1 MTTEISNHDVS
12 DEEKRAAL
20 EFALQSH
27 SLGRSDRLKSF
38 LSYICEAEFEG
49 RHERLT
55 EYEIAT
61 SALGRREDFSPIE
74 DSTVRSRA
82 YELRQKLERLYT
94 LEAPDYP
101 VQIDLPKGS
110 YKPTFHHSAR
120 PSSNGDTLGL
130 LTENVVARKTR
141 RLAIVLGASG
151 FFVGVVATAII
162 AVLVSGRH
170 SESDSLAMVQA
181 SNLGWTPELRE
192 LWAPFASSKR
202 PIVVT
207 FETRLFVGFG
217 SPFIVRDPD
226 IENMGSIESS
236 EPIMKIKRL
245 FKANEVYEVR
255 RYSDF
260 SAAIALFSV
269 ARLLSPSGI
278 PMKAERSVDMTSE
291 DVHSCNLV
299 LVGKPGAYDGI
310 RGGPPLGFNF
320 VYQKDRSIRNMHP
333 MPDEQGRYSASG
345 DSAQTA
351 GMVQN
356 FAVITMTPGPES
368 GQHIL
373 SLVSADS
380 ELFWPLALYM
390 TDPVYAKE
398 LVEHLRLPSGKLP
411 DSYEVL
417 VNIQERNLRP
427 IRVSYVAHRVLPS
440 SQ

>member
-1 MTTEISNHDVS
+1 MTIEILHQQVS

-20 EFALQSH
+20 DFALQSQ

-61 SALGRREDFSPIE
+61 SALGRRENFSPIE

-110 YKPTFHHSAR
+110 YRPTFRYTPR
-120 PSSNGDTLGL
+120 PSSNGDTSGL
-130 LTENVVARKTR
+130 STQNAMPRKAQ
-141 RLAIVLGASG
+141 RLAIVLGVSG

-162 AVLVSGRH
+162 AVLLSARH
-170 SESDSLAMVQA
+170 SESDPPARVQA
-181 SNLGWTPELRE
+181 SNLGWTTELRE
-192 LWAPFASSKR
+192 LWAPFTSSQR
-202 PIVVT
+202 SIAVT
-207 FETRLFVGFG
+207 FETRLFVTFG
-217 SPFIVRDPD
+217 SALVVRDTD

-260 SAAIALFSV
+260 SAANALFFI
-269 ARLLSPSGI
+269 ARLLSPTGVA
-278 PMKAERSVDMTSE
+278 MKAERSVDMTNE

-310 RGGPPLGFNF
+310 RNGPPLGFNF
-320 VYQKDRSIRNMHP
+320 VYQKDRSIRNIHP
-333 MPDEQGRYSASG
+333 RPGELETYPASHNLAIAG
-345 DSAQTA
+345 DLIQAY
-351 GMVQN
+351 
-356 FAVITMTPGPES
+356 AVITMTPGPEK

-373 SLVSADS
+373 SLIGADS
-380 ELFWPLALYM
+380 ELFWPLALYV
-390 TDPVYAKE
+390 TDPIYAKE

-411 DSYEVL
+411 NSYEVL
-417 VNIQERNLRP
+417 INIQERNQRP
-427 IRVSYVAHRVLPS
+427 IRVSYVAHRVLPG